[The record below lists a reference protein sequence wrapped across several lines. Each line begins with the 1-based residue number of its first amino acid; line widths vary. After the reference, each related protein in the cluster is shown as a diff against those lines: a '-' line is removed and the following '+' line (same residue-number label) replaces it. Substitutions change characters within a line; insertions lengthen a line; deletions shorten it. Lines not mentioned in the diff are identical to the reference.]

1 MQLSSSLDYDPSRPI
16 IHCDAS
22 LNQISSEMA
31 RIEREVYRLR
41 GIIGAFDETMQEN
54 AALTTDIMDAYLKEL
69 MSPLDQREISV
80 IRQQIDTRIGS
91 IKENCLENY
100 RGLLDARELIVIEGQ
115 TIQLNAQ
122 TKVTLEHAYQQ
133 RLEENI
139 YQLKEEFSLGE
150 ATDLE
155 QMQAQL
161 KEKFERY
168 QDIFEKLFE
177 CKQQLTD
184 QGYELQE
191 AMEPELAKLRAKK
204 QELQKDLKVTD
215 LFIASQLGAID
226 YLKQEISK
234 KWRWGRKDF
243 VNTPSQVG
251 FAPLHYAAYHN
262 QREAMQLLIDKGA
275 DLTLKDSEGYL
286 PLHWAAEKGHDEIV
300 QLLIH
305 HKPSTINAKGRL
317 NRTPLHRAVFCGKVE
332 TTHLLLK
339 NGAHI
344 NAQTNEKNHCQTP
357 LHFAVLQGNISM
369 VLALT
374 RYPEL
379 DILQQDSQGQA
390 PLHYAIEEGLIDILN
405 ILLKHPSWQKATV
418 STHAKLLES
427 LLSIVPKRQAKEIK
441 AQLLLNFPK

>member
-1 MQLSSSLDYDPSRPI
+1 MQLSSSLDYDPARPI
-16 IHCDAS
+16 IHCNAS
-22 LNQISSEMA
+22 LNHISGEMA

-41 GIIGAFDETMQEN
+41 GLIGAFDETMQEN

-69 MSPLDQREISV
+69 EPPLEQREISV
-80 IRQQIDTRIGS
+80 IRQQIDTRIEG
-91 IKENCLENY
+91 IRENCLENY
-100 RGLLDARELIVIEGQ
+100 RGLLDARELIIIEGQ

-122 TKVTLEHAYQQ
+122 TKATLEQAYQQ
-133 RLEENI
+133 RLEESI
-139 YQLKEEFSLGE
+139 HQLKEEFPLE
-150 ATDLE
+150 DATNLE
-155 QMQAQL
+155 QMRAQL
-161 KEKFERY
+161 KEKFERHE
-168 QDIFEKLFE
+168 DIFEKLFE
-177 CKQQLTD
+177 RKQQLTD

-204 QELQKDLKVTD
+204 QELQKDLKVTN
-215 LFIASQLGAID
+215 LFIASQLGAVD

-275 DLTLKDSEGYL
+275 DLTLKDNEGYL
-286 PLHWAAEKGHDEIV
+286 PLHWAAEKGHHEIV
-300 QLLIH
+300 QLLIRH
-305 HKPSTINAKGRL
+305 RPSTINAKGRL
-317 NRTPLHRAVFCGKVE
+317 DRTPLHRAVFCGQVE
-332 TTHLLLK
+332 TAHLLIK
-339 NGAHI
+339 NVAHI
-344 NAQTNEKNHCQTP
+344 NAQTHEKNHCQTP

-369 VLALT
+369 VLALA

-379 DILQQDSQGQA
+379 DILQQDIQGRT
-390 PLHYAIEEGLIDILN
+390 PLHYAIEEGLLDILN
-405 ILLKHPSWQKATV
+405 ILLKHSSWQKAKV

-441 AQLLLNFPK
+441 AQLLLNFPQ